1 MFFVIFM
8 IFVVS
13 FSCLILHPLNR
24 NFVSCDIIAQKVQDK
39 EVL

>member
-1 MFFVIFM
+1 MLFIVFM
-8 IFVVS
+8 IFVVA
-13 FSCLILHPLNR
+13 FSCLILHPINR

>member
-1 MFFVIFM
+1 MLFVFFM

-13 FSCLILHPLNR
+13 FSCLILHPINR
-24 NFVSCDIIAQKVQDK
+24 NFISCDIIAQKVQDK